1 MRLTNMS
8 NDMEVRSKSGIT
20 GLVFVGCLLI
30 GLAVG
35 IFTNNVAVALIGA
48 LGVGFIVMA
57 IVRALTG
64 QW

>member
-1 MRLTNMS
+1 MS
-8 NDMEVRSKSGIT
+8 DNMEVRSRSGIT
-20 GLVFVGCLLI
+20 GLVFVGCLMI

-35 IFTNNVAVALIGA
+35 LFTNNVAVAFIGA

>member
-1 MRLTNMS
+1 MS
-8 NDMEVRSKSGIT
+8 HDKQVRSRSGIT

-35 IFTNNVAVALIGA
+35 ILTGNVAVAFLGA
-48 LGVGFIVMA
+48 LGVGFIAMA
-57 IVRALTG
+57 MVRLATG